1 MTDQSSNSTEEAAEV
16 KRRSSLLKDVV
27 VQLRRNRL
35 AIGGIF
41 ILGVFIFMAIF
52 ANFITPY
59 DPLSQNWAQVQSPP
73 SFEHPLG
80 TDEVG
85 RDMLTRIIFGARISM
100 TIGVVSVSI
109 GLFFG
114 GLIGVTAGY
123 LGGWPDNIFM
133 RLMDIMLAIPYVLL
147 AIAIVAVLGP
157 GLWNTMIAIG
167 VVTIPR
173 FARIARSS
181 VLEVST
187 MDYVEAIKALGAGHK
202 RILVN
207 HILVN
212 SLSPLIVQSTLTL
225 ASAILNAAAL
235 GFLGL
240 GAQPPTPEWGAMLSD
255 GRKLLMVSP
264 WIVTFPGIAIM
275 LSVLG
280 FNMLGDGLRDALD
293 PKMKRVH

>member
-1 MTDQSSNSTEEAAEV
+1 MINF
-16 KRRSSLLKDVV
+16 RRGEKQNQQKPRRGTSVFRKAMK
-27 VQLRRNRL
+27 QLFRNRL
-35 AIGGIF
+35 AITGMI
-41 ILGVFIFMAIF
+41 ILGVFVFMAAF
-52 ANFITPY
+52 SNFITPY
-59 DPLSQNWAQVQSPP
+59 DPISQDWAEIQEPP
-73 SFEHPLG
+73 SLQHPLG
-80 TDEVG
+80 TDELG
-85 RDMLTRIIFGARISM
+85 RDMLSRIIVGARISM
-100 TIGVVSVSI
+100 TIGIISVSI

-114 GLIGVTAGY
+114 GIIGIIAGY
-123 LGGWPDNIFM
+123 FGGWADGILM

-173 FARIARSS
+173 FARIARSA

-187 MDYVEAIKALGAGHK
+187 MDYIEAVRALGAGH
-202 RILVN
+202 RRVLIN
-207 HILVN
+207 HIMIN
-212 SLSPLIVQSTLTL
+212 SLSPLIIQSTLTL

-293 PKMKRVH
+293 PRMGQT

>member
-1 MTDQSSNSTEEAAEV
+1 MTDREISGAEERSEAT
-16 KRRSSLLKDVV
+16 KRSSLLQDVLV
-27 VQLRRNRL
+27 KLRRNRL
-35 AIGGIF
+35 AIGGII
-41 ILGVFIFMAIF
+41 ILLMFTFMAIF
-52 ANFITPY
+52 ADFITPY
-59 DPLSQNWAQVQSPP
+59 DPLNQDWAQVQNSP

-80 TDEVG
+80 TDELG

-100 TIGVVSVSI
+100 TIGAISVSI

-114 GLIGVTAGY
+114 GLIGVIAGY
-123 LGGWPDNIFM
+123 FGGWADNILM
-133 RLMDIMLAIPYVLL
+133 RAMDIMLAIPYVLL
-147 AIAIVAVLGP
+147 AIAIVAILGP

-173 FARIARSS
+173 FARIARSA

-187 MDYVEAIKALGAGHK
+187 MDYVEAIKAVGAGHR
-202 RILVN
+202 RILIN

-293 PKMKRVH
+293 PKMKKA

>member
-1 MTDQSSNSTEEAAEV
+1 MTDREISGAEERSEAT
-16 KRRSSLLKDVV
+16 KRSSLLQDVLV
-27 VQLRRNRL
+27 KLRRNRL
-35 AIGGIF
+35 AIGGII
-41 ILGVFIFMAIF
+41 ILLMFAFMAIF
-52 ANFITPY
+52 ADFITPY
-59 DPLSQNWAQVQSPP
+59 DPLNQDWAQVQNSP
-73 SFEHPLG
+73 SFQHPLG
-80 TDEVG
+80 TDELG

-100 TIGVVSVSI
+100 TIGAISVSI

-114 GLIGVTAGY
+114 GLIGVIAGY
-123 LGGWPDNIFM
+123 FGGWADNILM
-133 RLMDIMLAIPYVLL
+133 RAMDIMLAIPYVLL
-147 AIAIVAVLGP
+147 AIAIVAILGP

-173 FARIARSS
+173 FARIARSA

-187 MDYVEAIKALGAGHK
+187 MDYVEAIKAVGAGHR
-202 RILVN
+202 RILIN

-293 PKMKRVH
+293 PKMKKA

>member
-1 MTDQSSNSTEEAAEV
+1 MILNNRNQKGTSLFRNAFRQL
-16 KRRSSLLKDVV
+16 KRNK
-27 VQLRRNRL
+27 L
-35 AIGGIF
+35 AIAGMIIIGA
-41 ILGVFIFMAIF
+41 FIFMAAF

-59 DPLSQNWAQVQSPP
+59 DPIKQDWSQVQKSP
-73 SFEHPLG
+73 SLEHPLG
-80 TDEVG
+80 TDELG
-85 RDMLTRIIFGARISM
+85 RDLLTRIIFGARISM
-100 TIGVVSVSI
+100 TIGVISVSI

-114 GLIGVTAGY
+114 GLIGLSAGY
-123 LGGWPDNIFM
+123 FGGWIDSILM
-133 RLMDIMLAIPYVLL
+133 RFMDIMLAIPYVLL
-147 AIAIVAVLGP
+147 AIAIVAILGP
-157 GLWNTMIAIG
+157 DLWNTMIAVG

-181 VLEVST
+181 VLEIKSK
-187 MDYVEAIKALGAGHK
+187 DYVEAIRALGAGHR
-202 RILVN
+202 RILIH

-255 GRKLLMVSP
+255 GRKVLLISP

-293 PKMKRVH
+293 PRMKDSQ